1 MELQE
6 HILPLSNISAY
17 DYEIVKCIPVKQI
30 KPDHIIFDQKLTP
43 HNSEINPEKKPDCV
57 KIFNENIKFPEK
69 LVLQISHLPIIK
81 IKYGAKKV
89 NIKTDSKFSDIYM
102 TNFLKNMEILDDHL
116 GSYQVGFMLFNQF
129 KCVKNLP
136 ENVYGCCEVYTY
148 QKLIN
153 SNNVCS
159 FNLVTVPFQDNLE
172 KHNMDKNI
180 SNAPNDFIPN
190 TKLSK
195 LSKSDIELCKL
206 LQETKKISDE
216 CQKKLK
222 RDDKKILTQL
232 NKRDVDGSITR
243 MSLKELKETAVSSNN
258 IGIYNFDSGISYN
271 NFGDFMVTNA
281 NLLLCLD
288 SLLIDHDKKTYKLN
302 VEVMSIDY
310 VIKQSFRDD
319 LQNDHKKYEFIY

>member
-1 MELQE
+1 M
-6 HILPLSNISAY
+6 N
-17 DYEIVKCIPVKQI
+17 
-30 KPDHIIFDQKLTP
+30 
-43 HNSEINPEKKPDCV
+43 
-57 KIFNENIKFPEK
+57 
-69 LVLQISHLPIIK
+69 
-81 IKYGAKKV
+81 
-89 NIKTDSKFSDIYM
+89 
-102 TNFLKNMEILDDHL
+102 NFLKNIEILDDHL

-129 KCVKNLP
+129 NCVKNLP
-136 ENVYGCCEVYTY
+136 EKFYGCCEVYTY

-159 FNLVTVPFQDNLE
+159 FNLVTIPFQDDTLE
-172 KHNMDKNI
+172 TKINKNI
-180 SNAPNDFIPN
+180 SNTPNDFVPN

-195 LSKSDIELCKL
+195 LTKSEIELCTL
-206 LQETKKISDE
+206 LQETKKISEE

-222 RDDKKILTQL
+222 RDDKMILTQL

-243 MSLKELKETAVSSNN
+243 MSLKELKETAESSNN

-281 NLLLCLD
+281 NMLLCLD

-310 VIKQSFRDD
+310 VIKRSF
-319 LQNDHKKYEFIY
+319 YG